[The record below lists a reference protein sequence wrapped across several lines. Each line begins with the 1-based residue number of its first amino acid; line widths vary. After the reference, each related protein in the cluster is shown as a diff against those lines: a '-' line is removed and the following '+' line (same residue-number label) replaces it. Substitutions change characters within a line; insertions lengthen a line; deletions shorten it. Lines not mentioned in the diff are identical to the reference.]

1 MKHIAYCLIIVASI
15 TLSCASSNSVI
26 KDDAY
31 FSPYENN
38 VTNNSELATSFDGN
52 FSSSTIKS
60 GTDYK
65 YQDGIESSDS
75 TSNTSVYIIDD
86 SPKVS
91 FGIGVG
97 FGWPY
102 YYGSFYYCWD
112 PFYYPYFSYCWDP
125 FYYPY
130 YGYWWDPFY
139 HPYYGY
145 WWDPF
150 WYGYGHIHYP
160 HHPHYPPYHPNLAW
174 NNNHSHYGPA
184 HHGMGSV
191 AGNRRMS
198 GDRPNRIG
206 SGGGNTSLGVSTRA
220 GAERRTAAPAAGRNT
235 RPQAIR
241 PSGGTSRIE
250 AAGRIP
256 QSERIRP
263 ARPAS
268 NNGAERIQN
277 NTQYNRPQRV
287 SPSNNSQN
295 SGAIRNSGSVNIR
308 NNGGINHGS
317 GIRNSGSTNVSR
329 PSSGTVRSGGTNTV
343 GGARIGGS
351 SVGGSSIGSGSMRS
365 NGGRR

>member
-112 PFYYPYFSYCWDP
+112 PFYYPY
-125 FYYPY
+125 
-130 YGYWWDPFY
+130 YGYC
-139 HPYYGY
+139 
-145 WWDPF
+145 WDPF

-160 HHPHYPPYHPNLAW
+160 HHPHYPPYHPNIAW

-206 SGGGNTSLGVSTRA
+206 SGGGNASLGVSTRA

-268 NNGAERIQN
+268 NNGAARIQN

-295 SGAIRNSGSVNIR
+295 SGAIRNSGNVNIR

-317 GIRNSGSTNVSR
+317 GIRNSGNTNVSR